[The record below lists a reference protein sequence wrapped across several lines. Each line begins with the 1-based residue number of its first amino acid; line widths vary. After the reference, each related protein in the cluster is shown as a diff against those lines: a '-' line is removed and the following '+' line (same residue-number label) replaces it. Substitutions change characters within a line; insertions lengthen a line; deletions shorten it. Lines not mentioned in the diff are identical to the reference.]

1 MRRLTLGRGPGQDSG
16 GAGPR
21 RFTGADAGSGP
32 ELPRLGLLFDALVAA
47 VALLLAASMDSDY
60 LYAPMV
66 TMPGQEA
73 PPAWLRS
80 VLVGWV
86 IVAGAVLAVR
96 RRYPQVAN
104 VALPA
109 LLVVHLIVLPTGYAS
124 FIVTAFTVH
133 HLGRFVGRRWFVR
146 VWIALAAG
154 TFAALTLRAGYL
166 FIEPEVGVVF
176 TPVALAVLG
185 FFWMLGLNG
194 RRRDQ
199 ELLALR
205 DRAELAAIAERT
217 RIAREMHDIV
227 AHSLTAVIAQ
237 ADGGRFIAAK
247 HPDKAF
253 EALENIASTAR
264 DSLGQMRQLLSVL
277 RDPADPG
284 EGASRDDAAAPARLA
299 ASGGTSGGDS
309 ATSDG
314 AEPTSAAAGSGP
326 KNPAAEYT
334 PMPGL
339 DALPQLVA
347 ESTRSGLRVTFTE
360 EGTRPSVG
368 ATTQLTIYRIVQE
381 SLTNALKHAG
391 RVAVD
396 VRLEW
401 DKRGCTI
408 AVRNDAGPGSVE
420 IEASESESG
429 PRIGRGITGMR
440 ERVAL
445 HGGTLDVDDGPGG
458 FTVTARLP
466 KG

>member
-1 MRRLTLGRGPGQDSG
+1 MPGPTPGRPSHASHADQASHLPSPDPATAPATATATATADDGPGPS
-16 GAGPR
+16 R
-21 RFTGADAGSGP
+21 RGVAVDAVI
-32 ELPRLGLLFDALVAA
+32 AAA
-47 VALLLAASMDSDY
+47 VMFFATTMDTDF
-60 LYAPMV
+60 LYAPPV
-66 TMPGQEA
+66 TMPGQEL
-73 PPAWLRS
+73 PPSWLRW
-80 VLVGWV
+80 VLVGWALAV
-86 IVAGAVLAVR
+86 WAVLAVR
-96 RRYPQVAN
+96 RRVPGVAN
-104 VALPA
+104 VALPV
-109 LLVVHLIVLPTGYAS
+109 LLAVHLAALPTGYAS
-124 FIVTAFTVH
+124 FVVTAFTVH
-133 HLGRFVGRRWFVR
+133 HLGRFVPRKWFIP
-146 VWIALAAG
+146 VWGAVAAG
-154 TFAALTLRAGYL
+154 VLVALTTRSEYL
-166 FIEPEVGVVF
+166 MVQPEVGLAL

-247 HPDKAF
+247 HPDKAV

-277 RDPADPG
+277 RDPAD
-284 EGASRDDAAAPARLA
+284 A
-299 ASGGTSGGDS
+299 GTSGSLDDDPAPS
-309 ATSDG
+309 HITAPSD
-314 AEPTSAAAGSGP
+314 PTDVP
-326 KNPAAEYT
+326 PVPYT

-347 ESTRSGLRVTFTE
+347 ESTRSGLRVRMSE
-360 EGTRPSVG
+360 EGERPAVG
-368 ATTQLTIYRIVQE
+368 ATMQLTIYRIVQE

-391 RVAVD
+391 QVAVE
-396 VRLEW
+396 VVLEW
-401 DKRGCTI
+401 GKRGCTVT
-408 AVRNDAGPGSVE
+408 VRNEAGPGNVE
-420 IEASESESG
+420 VEASQSNG
-429 PRIGRGITGMR
+429 GTPRIGRGITGMR

-445 HGGTLDVDDGPGG
+445 HGGTLDVDDEPGG